1 MKSHLQKNAKS
12 NLAVVGRYIFTPE
25 IFTKIEKLKAGIGKE
40 IQITDAIA
48 DLMNDQAIYGH
59 MFEGKR
65 FDCGSKLGYLKA
77 TIEYALEHEELSKE
91 FKNYLKKLKI

>member
-1 MKSHLQKNAKS
+1 
-12 NLAVVGRYIFTPE
+12 
-25 IFTKIEKLKAGIGKE
+25 
-40 IQITDAIA
+40 
-48 DLMNDQAIYGH
+48 

-77 TIEYALEHEELSKE
+77 TVEYALEHKELSKE